1 MLFRSLVPEG
11 EGFKV
16 FTVDENGVCHEQPV
30 KLGGRSLTVA
40 RITDGLKAG
49 QIVVVEG
56 AFGMTDGGKVAGIS
70 DPDDDE
76 ADAEPAKADTAKK
89 ADATKKP

>member
-1 MLFRSLVPEG
+1 
-11 EGFKV
+11 
-16 FTVDENGVCHEQPV
+16 
-30 KLGGRSLTVA
+30 
-40 RITDGLKAG
+40 
-49 QIVVVEG
+49 
-56 AFGMTDGGKVAGIS
+56 MTYGGKVAGIS